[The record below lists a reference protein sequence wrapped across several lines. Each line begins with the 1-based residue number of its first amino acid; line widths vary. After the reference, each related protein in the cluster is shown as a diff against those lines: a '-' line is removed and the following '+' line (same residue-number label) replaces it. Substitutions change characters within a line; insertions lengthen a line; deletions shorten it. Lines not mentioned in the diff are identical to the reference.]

1 MTEKTSLTPAQKA
14 EFLLSEAM
22 ASRNTTHVIVRK
34 RFKFSMEDLQDNP
47 QDCKRQLLEYLI
59 THGDKIEKVEIES
72 EYDELTFA
80 PIFTLRCYT
89 NLEGVDNI
97 LSKIQ

>member
-1 MTEKTSLTPAQKA
+1 MTEKTPLTPTQKA
-14 EFLLSEAM
+14 ELLFSEAM

-34 RFKFSMEDLQDNP
+34 RFKFSMEDLQDTP
-47 QDCKRQLLEYLI
+47 IECKRQILEYLT

-89 NLEGVDNI
+89 NFGGVDDI